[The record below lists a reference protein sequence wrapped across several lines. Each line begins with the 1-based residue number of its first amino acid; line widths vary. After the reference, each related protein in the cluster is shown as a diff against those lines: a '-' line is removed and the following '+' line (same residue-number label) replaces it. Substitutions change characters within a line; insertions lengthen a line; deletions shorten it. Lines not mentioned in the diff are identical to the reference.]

1 MSEIKTKAK
10 SSGWLAAHLMDLA
23 AYGGLLV
30 CILIFTIVPPFFGEN
45 MWSAA
50 KLSTLMSDVIVTAL
64 LSVGAVFI
72 YALGNMDISI
82 GGQVGLYAT
91 LMVVM
96 GNKTGSL
103 IPGILLSIVIA
114 LIIGVVNGATGE
126 LLHIYPIIPS
136 LVFMM
141 ILNGVKTIT
150 YTKLGSRNISLTS
163 VDYRIF
169 KSPWVMVAVLVIEV
183 LLVALLFNYTKLGKN
198 VKAVGANAQA
208 ARQSGINLLLYKVL
222 PYLILGVCV
231 VTASVFQMGYTGSAS
246 DSTGTGFE
254 MNVMV
259 ALILGGMPLA
269 GGMRSKVS
277 KAVIGAFTFSLLA
290 VGLPLIGVPS
300 NMIFFVKAVIFI
312 IVVLITCRKKTGTL
326 PR

>member
-1 MSEIKTKAK
+1 MSDKVKTAK
-10 SSGWLAAHLMDLA
+10 SGWLKSHIGDLA

-30 CILIFTIVPPFFGEN
+30 CIIIFSIVPPFFGESI
-45 MWSAA
+45 WSAA
-50 KLSTLMSDVIVTAL
+50 KLATLMSDVIVTAL
-64 LSVGAVFI
+64 LAVGAVFV

-91 LMVVM
+91 IIVVL
-96 GNKTGSL
+96 GNMTNSF
-103 IPGILLSIVIA
+103 IPGIAVSIVIA
-114 LIIGVVNGATGE
+114 IVIAVINGATGE

-141 ILNGVKTIT
+141 VLNGIKTII
-150 YTKLGSRNISLTS
+150 YNNLGSRNITLTTL
-163 VDYRIF
+163 DYRIF
-169 KSPWVMVAVLVIEV
+169 KSPVLMVIVLVLEV
-183 LLVALLFNYTKLGKN
+183 VIVSLLFNFTKLGKN
-198 VKAVGANAQA
+198 AKAIGANEVAAQ
-208 ARQSGINLLLYKVL
+208 QSGINLLLYKIL
-222 PYLILGVCV
+222 PYVVLSFCV
-231 VTASVFQMGYTGSAS
+231 VAASVFQMGYTGSAS

-277 KAVIGAFTFSLLA
+277 KAVIGAFTYSLLSI
-290 VGLPLIGVPS
+290 GLPLIGVPS

-312 IVVLITCRKKTGTL
+312 VVVLITCRKRTGTL